1 MSELKNRAFAL
12 LNAWTT
18 GDVSELAAFVAP
30 QFEEIDR
37 PEVTAVGLDGLQA
50 KIALF
55 HKVHANITLNVRKQ
69 IVEDNLV
76 CTQWLMT
83 ATLRESTGADGRS
96 PQLVYFPG
104 ISWTYFADGKIVK
117 NRQYRDVVG
126 YLQQRGYTWAPSGAP
141 TPATAEAQA

>member
-18 GDVSELAAFVAP
+18 GDVSELAGFIAP

-37 PEVTAVGLDGLQA
+37 PEATAVGLDGLQA
-50 KIALF
+50 KLALF
-55 HKVHANITLNVRKQ
+55 HKVHTNITLNVRKQ
-69 IVEDNLV
+69 IVDGDLV
-76 CTQWLMT
+76 CTQWIMT
-83 ATLRESTGADGRS
+83 ATVRAPDAAEGGG
-96 PQLVYFPG
+96 QEVVYFPG

-126 YLQQRGYTWAPSGAP
+126 YLQQRGYTWAPAGA
-141 TPATAEAQA
+141 ANLTASEAQA

>member
-1 MSELKNRAFAL
+1 MSEIKNRAFAL

-30 QFEEIDR
+30 EFEEIDR

-55 HKVHANITLNVRKQ
+55 HKVHSNITLNVRKQ
-69 IVEDNLV
+69 VVDGDLV

-83 ATLRESTGADGRS
+83 AAVRAPDGTEGGG
-96 PQLVYFPG
+96 QEMVYFPG
-104 ISWTYFADGKIVK
+104 MSWTYFADGKIVK

-126 YLQQRGYTWAPSGAP
+126 YLQQRGYTWAPSGAN

>member
-18 GDVSELAAFVAP
+18 GDVSALAAFVAP
-30 QFEEIDR
+30 QFEEIDH
-37 PEVTAVGLDGLQA
+37 PEATAVGLDGLQA
-50 KIALF
+50 KLALF
-55 HKVHANITLNVRKQ
+55 HKVHSNITLHVRRQ
-69 IVEDNLV
+69 IADGDLV

-83 ATLRESTGADGRS
+83 ATLRAPDGGEIGIR
-96 PQLVYFPG
+96 QLVYFPG

-126 YLQQRGYTWAPSGAP
+126 YLQQLGFRWAATGAT
-141 TPATAEAQA
+141 TPAVEEAQA

>member
-1 MSELKNRAFAL
+1 MSELKNRAFVL

-18 GDVSELAAFVAP
+18 GAVSELAAFVAP
-30 QFEEIDR
+30 EFEEIDR
-37 PEVTAVGLDGLQA
+37 PEATAVGLDGLQA

-55 HKVHANITLNVRKQ
+55 HKVHANITLNVRRQ
-69 IVEDNLV
+69 IVEDDLV

-83 ATLRESTGADGRS
+83 ATLRDTDGKESSGR
-96 PQLVYFPG
+96 QLVYFPG

-126 YLQQRGYTWAPSGAP
+126 YLQQRGYKWTPSGAI
-141 TPATAEAQA
+141 TPAVAEAQV